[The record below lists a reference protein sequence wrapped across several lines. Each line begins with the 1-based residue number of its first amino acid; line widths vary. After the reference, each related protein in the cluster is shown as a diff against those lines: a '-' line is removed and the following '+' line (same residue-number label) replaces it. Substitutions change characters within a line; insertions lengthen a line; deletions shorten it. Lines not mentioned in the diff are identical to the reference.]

1 MVDGAYAKRPF
12 LRPARELGF
21 TVVSRLRK
29 DAALWSLPPPVP
41 AEQRGP
47 GRPPTY
53 GKQRLSLAKRAG
65 QRRGW
70 QQVEC
75 VQYGKPVT
83 KTIKTF
89 LATWRPAGGVIRVVL
104 VQEEDDWL
112 PFFCVNPEATPQEIL
127 EAMADRGAE
136 EQTFK
141 DVKEVWGAGQ
151 QQVRNLHSNEGCFN
165 LNLWMYSLVEAWAW
179 KRSDEELIDRR
190 ASPWDSEPRR
200 PSHAD
205 KRKALQRGILQ
216 GEIEEA
222 LAGRPSKA
230 KIRALA
236 QRLLGR
242 VG

>member
-1 MVDGAYAKRPF
+1 M
-12 LRPARELGF
+12 
-21 TVVSRLRK
+21 
-29 DAALWSLPPPVP
+29 
-41 AEQRGP
+41 
-47 GRPPTY
+47 
-53 GKQRLSLAKRAG
+53 
-65 QRRGW
+65 
-70 QQVEC
+70 EC

-151 QQVRNLHSNEGCFN
+151 QQVRNL
-165 LNLWMYSLVEAWAW
+165 WMYSLVEAWAW

-242 VG
+242 VGLADVVEVRILIGGPVV